1 MAANRDIVILC
12 VDRSHNNDDFRCNVW
27 SSSIYPFDLT
37 QTLFPFFYKMNNIRG
52 WMEGLNSCDAI
63 IVNM

>member
-1 MAANRDIVILC
+1 MIFLHLAIWFD
-12 VDRSHNNDDFRCNVW
+12 SDFI
-27 SSSIYPFDLT
+27 SF
-37 QTLFPFFYKMNNIRG
+37 FFFFYKMNNIRG